1 MESKKININDF
12 IGGWFIGNF
21 HPTLLQTSE
30 FEVAIKKYKKGDYE
44 KSHFHII
51 AKEFTVIVT
60 GVVRMNN
67 IIYNEGEIIIINE
80 NDATDFE
87 AITDTITLVVKT
99 PSVTND
105 KYII

>member
-1 MESKKININDF
+1 MENKKININDF

-21 HPTLLQTSE
+21 TPSLLQTSA

-44 KSHFHII
+44 KTHLHKI

-60 GVVRMNN
+60 GVVKMNN
-67 IIYNEGEIIIINE
+67 VIYNEGEIVIINE
-80 NDATDFE
+80 NVATDFE

>member
-1 MESKKININDF
+1 MIEKFELQDMIK
-12 IGGWFIGNF
+12 GWFIGNF

-44 KSHFHII
+44 KTHLHKI

-60 GVVRMNN
+60 GAVKMNN
-67 IIYNEGEIIIINE
+67 VIYKEGEIVIINE
-80 NDATDFE
+80 NVATDFE